1 MKVKV
6 KVSYIVR
13 KLVVRRRVL
22 IRRQVAERRRE
33 RRVDTCIFYSLTEVH
48 LMPF

>member
-6 KVSYIVR
+6 KARDIVG

-22 IRRQVAERRRE
+22 IKRQVAERRRE
-33 RRVDTCIFYSLTEVH
+33 RREDTCIFYSVCMATL
-48 LMPF
+48 